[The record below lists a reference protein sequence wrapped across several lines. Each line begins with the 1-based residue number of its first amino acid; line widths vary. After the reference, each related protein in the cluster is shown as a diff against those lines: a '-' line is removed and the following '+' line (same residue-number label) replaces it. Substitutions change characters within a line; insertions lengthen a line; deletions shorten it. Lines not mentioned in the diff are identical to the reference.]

1 MSQVSSRVRPLALAW
16 LEQAGERRYVE
27 SETRIGR
34 GEQNNIRLADPSV
47 SRDHALI
54 RRVDGVYVISDLD
67 TANGTFVNEQRVYA
81 PRPLSA
87 GDRIRLAESAF
98 TFNVDLPEIRPDEDG
113 AQQAVTTSISQ
124 FLTISGQIDLQN
136 NLQGDLRVVTVLF
149 LDLCGFTALSEKM
162 SPEQVTLVVN
172 QCFQHLT
179 DTAIRF
185 DGFVD
190 KYIGDAMMVLFGAP
204 KAHDDDA
211 ERAMRAAIAMQDAL
225 ATYSERLRQRS
236 GITLQMRIGINTGEV
251 LAGAVGSGQFSAFT
265 VMGDTV
271 NLASRLESYARN
283 GHILVN
289 ESTYQLTKH
298 LVRYA
303 ALPPT
308 SIRGKNEMV
317 TAYEVLG
324 LTSGGLTLES
334 AAQGPFAGRQP
345 ELNVLEMLLADSGRL
360 RTALLCG
367 PAGIGKSRLVN
378 ELCRRHAQ
386 SAHAI
391 LVHCADFVERGFNTA
406 LNDVIDG
413 VRGTVDRERQP
424 DIPHATSATQLDT
437 LAAEICALAQRL
449 PVILVL
455 DRTDLADSG
464 TLALLERLANLL
476 VDADVLLVVATRGKP
491 DGHWPADPRVLDLRE
506 LTNADA
512 RQLVHGLLQSNRVEP
527 ETLDRLTDQS
537 AGSPLVL
544 EDMVTSSRASGA
556 MQLVDGEWRLQGEVD
571 IRQAF
576 RLRTVVQARLD
587 RLTVDEHE
595 LLRLASV
602 FGRPLSARLV
612 APANGV
618 ATAQEEALNHLV
630 ELGIMYRTTN
640 DSEHLYCIQDA
651 ATQAV
656 VEASLPQTERRRLHE
671 RVALALQRE
680 YDPGRPDPIGTQADR
695 AALLHCRPTLAGRR
709 ISAALGRSR
718 RCRGVSSGS
727 RPTVSLS
734 AR

>member
-1 MSQVSSRVRPLALAW
+1 MSDTLCGCTTRGQSPGPSAAVRGYESSLYMSQVSSRVRPLALAW

-98 TFNVDLPEIRPDEDG
+98 TFNFDLPKIRPDDDG
-113 AQQAVTTSISQ
+113 APRSVTTSISQ
-124 FLTISGQIDLQN
+124 FLAISGQIDVQST
-136 NLQGDLRVVTVLF
+136 LQGDLRVVTVLF

-162 SPEQVTLVVN
+162 SAEQVTLVVN

-179 DTAIRF
+179 ETAIRF

-211 ERAMRAAIAMQDAL
+211 ERAMRAAIAMQDVL

-236 GITLQMRIGINTGEV
+236 GISLKMRIGINTGEV

-289 ESTYQLTKH
+289 KSTYHLTKH

-303 ALPPT
+303 ELPPT

-324 LTSGGLTLES
+324 LTAGGVTREH
-334 AAQGPFAGRQP
+334 AAYGPFAGRQR
-345 ELNVLEMLLADSGRL
+345 ELKVLEMLLADSGRL
-360 RTALLCG
+360 RTAVLCG

-378 ELCRRHAQ
+378 ELCTRHEQRAQ
-386 SAHAI
+386 AI
-391 LVHCADFVERGFNTA
+391 LVHCADFVERGLDAA
-406 LNDVIDG
+406 LKDAIG
-413 VRGTVDRERQP
+413 GASGTIE
-424 DIPHATSATQLDT
+424 T
-437 LAAEICALAQRL
+437 LAAEISALAQRL
-449 PVILVL
+449 PVILVF
-455 DRTDLADSG
+455 DRTRPGRQRLARPPGAARDPAAG
-464 TLALLERLANLL
+464 RGRAAGGRDAWYARRTLAGGSVVL
-476 VDADVLLVVATRGKP
+476 V
-491 DGHWPADPRVLDLRE
+491 LRE
-506 LTNADA
+506 LANAEA
-512 RQLVHGLLQSNRVEP
+512 RDLVHGVLQSDCVEP
-527 ETLDRLTDQS
+527 ETLDRLIKQS

-544 EDMVTSSRASGA
+544 EDMVTSSRA
-556 MQLVDGEWRLQGEVD
+556 
-571 IRQAF
+571 
-576 RLRTVVQARLD
+576 
-587 RLTVDEHE
+587 
-595 LLRLASV
+595 
-602 FGRPLSARLV
+602 
-612 APANGV
+612 
-618 ATAQEEALNHLV
+618 
-630 ELGIMYRTTN
+630 
-640 DSEHLYCIQDA
+640 
-651 ATQAV
+651 
-656 VEASLPQTERRRLHE
+656 RRRPATRGW
-671 RVALALQRE
+671 RVA
-680 YDPGRPDPIGTQADR
+680 
-695 AALLHCRPTLAGRR
+695 AAR
-709 ISAALGRSR
+709 RSR
-718 RCRGVSSGS
+718 YSAKRSDCGPWS
-727 RPTVSLS
+727 RRNWI
-734 AR
+734 A